1 MLLCRGAGEEAG
13 KAKPWRSLGGVCK
26 PSPRMQRQPGLIER
40 SRLPKAS
47 QPLLGQ
53 LGVFTEFSSLTPR
66 AWQRRLRRQEF
77 PQRKRVF
84 SAGDHSPLA
93 LGHKISPRPP
103 LNLEKPARLVG
114 DEAGG
119 WETGSAAVGKSLS
132 ETPSCR
138 IPSAPLGKPS
148 RRRQRRGNFE
158 PLGSGQ

>member
-1 MLLCRGAGEEAG
+1 MLPCRGASEEAG

-26 PSPRMQRQPGLIER
+26 PSPRMQKQPGLIER

-93 LGHKISPRPP
+93 LGHKISPCPP

-114 DEAGG
+114 GVG
-119 WETGSAAVGKSLS
+119 RRVGKRGARRLGRASLRPQLQNP
-132 ETPSCR
+132 PSS
-138 IPSAPLGKPS
+138 PWQTFEKASAPGK
-148 RRRQRRGNFE
+148 
-158 PLGSGQ
+158 L